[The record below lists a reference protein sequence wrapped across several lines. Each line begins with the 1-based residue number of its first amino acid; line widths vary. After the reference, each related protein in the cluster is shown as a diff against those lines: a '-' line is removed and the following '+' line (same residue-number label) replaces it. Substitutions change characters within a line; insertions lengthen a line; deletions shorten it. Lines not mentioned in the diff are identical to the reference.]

1 MRRIKTIF
9 SVLNWMLIRLVIFV
23 SVRQG
28 LIGDLT
34 NRVIRLVTPS
44 LKRYADSLDSDDLM
58 KVD

>member
-1 MRRIKTIF
+1 
-9 SVLNWMLIRLVIFV
+9 MLIRLVIFV